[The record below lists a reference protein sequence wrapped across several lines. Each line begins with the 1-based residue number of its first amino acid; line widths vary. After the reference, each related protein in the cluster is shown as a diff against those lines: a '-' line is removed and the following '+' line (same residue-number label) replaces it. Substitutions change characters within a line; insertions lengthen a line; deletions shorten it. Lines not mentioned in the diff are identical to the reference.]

1 MNNFTNDPYIL
12 TKEGIKEAPVAL
24 FGKMKYLGPGFI
36 LSASVVGSGE
46 LISTTTLGARAG
58 FVTLWVIILSCIVKV
73 AIQLEFGKQAIRTG
87 ETVMTSLNRLGGPRF
102 GKKEANWSL
111 WTWLF
116 LWLFKPLQLGGIIGG
131 VAITL
136 NMAFPA
142 ISITWFA
149 IIVGIIV
156 ASLVFKGYYFF
167 IEKMSVVLML
177 LFTVFTLVAVFML
190 QYTPSAFSLSDIS
203 EGLRFKLPAASVGF
217 AIAAFGLTGVGG
229 DEIVAYNYWCLE
241 KGYARFT
248 GPYEDSEEWHNRARG
263 WIKVMNLDA
272 ILSMV
277 VYTLVTAAFYLL
289 GASVLYKSGDI
300 PRGFEMIETLSKMY
314 TGAYGIWAKGFF
326 LFGSFVVL
334 FSTLFSA
341 LAARTRIFSDLFGQ
355 LGWIDF
361 FNRQQRRRTIAI
373 LAWVFPVLWIIALV
387 WVKLPVLMVT
397 IGGIVTFFMLLII
410 VYAGLHFRYR
420 QGQYGLES
428 SKFYDVALW
437 VSCIVIFLVGLY
449 GAASII

>member
-1 MNNFTNDPYIL
+1 MSNDPYIL
-12 TKEGIKEAPVAL
+12 TKEGIKPAPTTF

-46 LISTTTLGARAG
+46 LISTTTLGAKAG
-58 FVTLWVIILSCIVKV
+58 FVTFWVILVSCAVKV

-87 ETVMTSLNRLGGPRF
+87 ETVFKSLNRLGGPRF
-102 GKKEANWSL
+102 GKQNTNWSL

-136 NMAFPA
+136 NMAFPQVS
-142 ISITWFA
+142 ISWFA
-149 IIVGIIV
+149 VFIAVVV
-156 ASLVFKGYYFF
+156 ASMVFKGYYFF
-167 IEKMSVVLML
+167 IEKASVVMML
-177 LFTVFTLVAVFML
+177 IFTIFTIVAVFML
-190 QYTPSAFSLSDIS
+190 QNTEYAIS
-203 EGLRFKLPAASVGF
+203 GGQIIEGLGFKLPKATVGF

-248 GPYEDSEEWHNRARG
+248 GPFEEGEEWRQRAKG

-289 GASVLYKSGDI
+289 GAAVLFKQGEI
-300 PRGFEMIETLSKMY
+300 PDGFGMIETLSKMY
-314 TGAYGIWAKGFF
+314 TDSYGAWAKGFF
-326 LFGSFVVL
+326 LFGSFIVL

-355 LGWIDF
+355 LRWIDF
-361 FNRQQRRRTIAI
+361 FNLKQRKNSVAI
-373 LAWVFPVLWIIALV
+373 LAWAFPVLWLIALFA
-387 WVKLPVLMVT
+387 VKSPVIMVT
-397 IGGIVTFFMLLII
+397 IGGIITFIMLLII
-410 VYAGLHFRYR
+410 VYAGLHFRYK
-420 QGQYGLES
+420 QKQYKLES
-428 SKFYDVALW
+428 SKFYDIALW
-437 VSCIVIFLVGLY
+437 VSCIAIFLVGFY
-449 GAASII
+449 GVFSLL

>member
-1 MNNFTNDPYIL
+1 MDPYIL
-12 TKEGIKEAPVAL
+12 TKEGIKPAPTSF
-24 FGKMKYLGPGFI
+24 FGKLKYLGPGFI

-46 LISTTTLGARAG
+46 LISTTTLGAKAG
-58 FVTLWVIILSCIVKV
+58 FVTFWVILVSCAVKV

-87 ETVMTSLNRLGGPRF
+87 ETVFKSLNRLGGPRF
-102 GKKEANWSL
+102 GKHNSNWSL

-136 NMAFPA
+136 NMAFPQVS
-142 ISITWFA
+142 ISWFA
-149 IIVGIIV
+149 VFIAVIV
-156 ASLVFKGYYFF
+156 ASMVFKGYYFF
-167 IEKMSVVLML
+167 IEKASVVMML
-177 LFTVFTLVAVFML
+177 IFTIFTIVAVFML
-190 QYTPSAFSLSDIS
+190 QNTEYAIS
-203 EGLRFKLPAASVGF
+203 GGQIVEGLGFKLPKATVGF

-248 GPYEDSEEWHNRARG
+248 GPFEEGEEWRQRAKG

-289 GASVLYKSGDI
+289 GAAVLFKQGEI
-300 PRGFEMIETLSKMY
+300 PDGFGMIETLSKMY
-314 TGAYGIWAKGFF
+314 TDSYGAWAKGFF
-326 LFGSFVVL
+326 LFGSFIVL

-355 LGWIDF
+355 LRWIDF
-361 FNRQQRRRTIAI
+361 FNLKQRKNTVAI
-373 LAWVFPVLWIIALV
+373 LAWVFPVLWLIALFS
-387 WVKLPVLMVT
+387 VKSPVIMVT
-397 IGGIVTFFMLLII
+397 IGGIITFIMLLII
-410 VYAGLHFRYR
+410 VYAGLHFRYK
-420 QGQYGLES
+420 QKQYKLES
-428 SKFYDVALW
+428 SKFYDIALW
-437 VSCIVIFLVGLY
+437 VSCIAIFLVGFY
-449 GAASII
+449 GVFSLF

>member
-1 MNNFTNDPYIL
+1 MKNNTDPYIR
-12 TKEGIKEAPVAL
+12 TKEGIKEAPTTF
-24 FGKMKYLGPGFI
+24 FGKLKYLGPGFI

-46 LISTTTLGARAG
+46 LISTTTLGAKAG
-58 FVTLWVIILSCIVKV
+58 FVTLWVILVSCAVKV

-102 GKKEANWSL
+102 GKKNANWSL

-131 VAITL
+131 VAIIL

-142 ISITWFA
+142 VSITWFA
-149 IIVGIIV
+149 VITGIIV
-156 ASLVFKGYYFF
+156 ASMVFKGYYFF
-167 IEKMSVVLML
+167 IEKFSVIMMM
-177 LFTVFTLVAVFML
+177 LFTVFTIVAVFMI
-190 QYTPSAFSLSDIS
+190 QKTGFAFSTDDVI
-203 EGLRFKLPAASVGF
+203 EGIRFKLPPAAIGF

-248 GPYEDSEEWHNRARG
+248 GPHDNTDEWRQRAKG

-300 PRGFEMIETLSKMY
+300 PRGFEMIESLSRMY
-314 TGAYGIWAKGFF
+314 TGAYGDWAKNFF
-326 LFGSFVVL
+326 LFGSFIVL
-334 FSTLFSA
+334 FSTMFSA
-341 LAARTRIFSDLFGQ
+341 LAARTRIFADLFGQ

-361 FNRQQRRRTIAI
+361 FDRKQRKNTIAA
-373 LAWVFPVLWIIALV
+373 LAWVFPLLWIIALV

-397 IGGIVTFFMLLII
+397 IGGIITFFMLLII
-410 VYAGLHFRYR
+410 VYA
-420 QGQYGLES
+420 
-428 SKFYDVALW
+428 
-437 VSCIVIFLVGLY
+437 
-449 GAASII
+449 

>member
-1 MNNFTNDPYIL
+1 MDPYIR
-12 TKEGIKEAPVAL
+12 TKEGIKEAPTTF
-24 FGKMKYLGPGFI
+24 FGKLKYLGPGFI

-58 FVTLWVIILSCIVKV
+58 FVTLWVILVSCAVKV
-73 AIQLEFGKQAIRTG
+73 AIQLEFGKQAIRAG

-102 GKKEANWSL
+102 GKKNANWSL

-131 VAITL
+131 VAIIL
-136 NMAFPA
+136 NMAFPVV
-142 ISITWFA
+142 SITWFA
-149 IIVGIIV
+149 VITGIVV
-156 ASLVFKGYYFF
+156 ASMVFKGYYFF
-167 IEKMSVVLML
+167 IEKFSVIMMV
-177 LFTVFTLVAVFML
+177 LFTLFTIVAVFMI
-190 QYTPSAFSLSDIS
+190 QKTGFAFTADDVV
-203 EGLRFKLPAASVGF
+203 EGIRFNLPPAAIGY

-248 GPYEDSEEWHNRARG
+248 GPHEETNEWRQRAKG

-300 PRGFEMIETLSKMY
+300 PRGFAMIESLSRMY
-314 TGAYGIWAKGFF
+314 TGAYGEWAKNFF
-326 LFGSFVVL
+326 LFGSFIVL
-334 FSTLFSA
+334 FSTMFSA
-341 LAARTRIFSDLFGQ
+341 LAARTRIFADLFGQ

-361 FNRQQRRRTIAI
+361 FNRKQRKNTIAT
-373 LAWVFPVLWIIALV
+373 LAWVFPLLWIIALV

-397 IGGIVTFFMLLII
+397 IGGIITFFMLLII

-420 QGQYGLES
+420 QKQFGLES

-437 VSCIVIFLVGLY
+437 VSCIAIFLVGLY
-449 GAASII
+449 GAVSLI

>member
-1 MNNFTNDPYIL
+1 MPVKADPYIR
-12 TKEGIKEAPVAL
+12 TKEDIRTPPKTLA
-24 FGKMKYLGPGFI
+24 GKLKYLGPGFI

-58 FVTLWVIILSCIVKV
+58 FVTLWVIIVSCIVKV

-87 ETVMTSLNRLGGPRF
+87 ETVMASLNRLGGPRF
-102 GKKEANWSL
+102 GKNNGNWSL

-136 NMAFPA
+136 HMALPSV
-142 ISITWFA
+142 SINWFA
-149 IIVGIIV
+149 IMIGIVV
-156 ASLVFKGYYFF
+156 ATMVFKGYYFF
-167 IEKMSVVLML
+167 IEKFSVALML
-177 LFTVFTLVAVFML
+177 LFTLFTLVAVFML
-190 QYTPSAFSLSDIS
+190 QQTGFAFSASDVG
-203 EGLRFKLPAASVGF
+203 EGLRFHLPPAAVGF

-229 DEIVAYNYWCLE
+229 DEIVAYNYWCIE
-241 KGYARFT
+241 KGYARYT
-248 GPYEDSEEWHNRARG
+248 GPYEDTDEWRQRARG

-289 GASVLYKSGDI
+289 GAAVLYKSGDI
-300 PRGFEMIETLSKMY
+300 PRGFEMIESLSTMY
-314 TGAYGIWAKGFF
+314 TGAYGEWAKGFF

-334 FSTLFSA
+334 FSTMFSA
-341 LAARTRIFSDLFGQ
+341 LAARTRIFADLFGQ

-361 FNRQQRRRTIAI
+361 FNRKQRKNTIAV
-373 LAWVFPVLWIIALV
+373 LAWVFPGLWIIALV

-397 IGGIVTFFMLLII
+397 IGGIITFFMLLII

-420 QGQYGLES
+420 QKQFGLES
-428 SKFYDVALW
+428 SRFYDFALGL
-437 VSCIVIFLVGLY
+437 SCLVIFLVGVY
-449 GAASII
+449 GVVALF

>member
-1 MNNFTNDPYIL
+1 MDPYIR
-12 TKEGIKEAPVAL
+12 TKEGIREAPTTF
-24 FGKMKYLGPGFI
+24 FGKLKYLGPGFI

-58 FVTLWVIILSCIVKV
+58 FVTLWVILVSCAVKV

-87 ETVMTSLNRLGGPRF
+87 ETVMTSLNRVGGPRL
-102 GKKEANWSL
+102 GKKNANWSL
-111 WTWLF
+111 WTWFF

-131 VAITL
+131 VAIIL
-136 NMAFPA
+136 NMAFPV

-149 IIVGIIV
+149 VITGIVV
-156 ASLVFKGYYFF
+156 ASMVFKGYYFF
-167 IEKMSVVLML
+167 IEKFSVIMMM
-177 LFTVFTLVAVFML
+177 LFTLFTIVAVFMI
-190 QYTPSAFSLSDIS
+190 QKTGFAFTTDDVI
-203 EGLRFKLPAASVGF
+203 EGIRFKLPPEAIGF

-248 GPYEDSEEWHNRARG
+248 GPNENTDKWRRRAKG

-300 PRGFEMIETLSKMY
+300 PRGFAMIESLSRMY
-314 TGAYGIWAKGFF
+314 TGAYGEWAKNFF
-326 LFGSFVVL
+326 LFGSFIVL
-334 FSTLFSA
+334 FSTMFSA
-341 LAARTRIFSDLFGQ
+341 LAARTRIFADLFGQ

-361 FNRQQRRRTIAI
+361 FDRKQRKNTIAA
-373 LAWVFPVLWIIALV
+373 LAWVFPLLWIIALV

-397 IGGIVTFFMLLII
+397 IGGIITFFMLLII

-420 QGQYGLES
+420 QKQFGLES

-437 VSCIVIFLVGLY
+437 VSCIAIFLVGLY
-449 GAASII
+449 GAVSLI

>member
-1 MNNFTNDPYIL
+1 MQSDPYII
-12 TKEGIKEAPVAL
+12 TKDSIQPAPTSF
-24 FGKMKYLGPGFI
+24 FGKLKYLGPGFI

-46 LISTTTLGARAG
+46 LISTTTLGAKAG
-58 FVTLWVIILSCIVKV
+58 FVTFWVILVSCAVKV

-87 ETVMTSLNRLGGPRF
+87 ETVFTSLNRIGGPRF
-102 GKKEANWSL
+102 GKQNANWSL

-136 NMAFPA
+136 NIAFP
-142 ISITWFA
+142 SVGITWFA
-149 IIVGIIV
+149 IVVGITV
-156 ASLVFKGYYFF
+156 AALVFKGYYFF
-167 IEKMSVVLML
+167 IEKMSVILMM
-177 LFTVFTLVAVFML
+177 LFTAFTIAAVFML
-190 QYTPSAFSLSDIS
+190 QYTGFAFTFPEVL
-203 EGLRFKLPAASVGF
+203 EGVRFKLPAAAVGF

-229 DEIVAYNYWCLE
+229 DEIVAYNYWCIE

-248 GPYEDSEEWHNRARG
+248 GPSEDTDEWRERARG

-272 ILSMV
+272 VLSMV

-289 GASVLYKSGDI
+289 GASVLYK
-300 PRGFEMIETLSKMY
+300 RGEVPGGFQMIETLSRMY
-314 TGAYGIWAKGFF
+314 TDSFGAWAKIFF

-334 FSTLFSA
+334 FSTMFSA

-361 FNRQQRRRTIAI
+361 YNRRQRRNTVAV
-373 LAWVFPVLWIIALV
+373 LAWVFPALWIIALV
-387 WVKLPVLMVT
+387 WIKLPVIMVT
-397 IGGIVTFFMLLII
+397 IGGIITFFMLLII
-410 VYAGLHFRYR
+410 VYAGLHFRYK
-420 QGQYGLES
+420 QKQYGLES

-437 VSCIVIFLVGLY
+437 VSCIAIFLVGLY
-449 GAASII
+449 GVISIFM

>member
-1 MNNFTNDPYIL
+1 MHPDPYIL
-12 TKEGIKEAPVAL
+12 TKESILPAPKTFL
-24 FGKMKYLGPGFI
+24 GKLKYLGPGFI

-46 LISTTTLGARAG
+46 LISTTTLGAKAG
-58 FVTLWVIILSCIVKV
+58 FVTFWVILVSCAVKV

-87 ETVMTSLNRLGGPRF
+87 ETVFTSLNRIGGPRF
-102 GKKEANWSL
+102 GKQNANWSL

-136 NMAFPA
+136 NMGFP
-142 ISITWFA
+142 SVDITWFA
-149 IIVGIIV
+149 IIIGIIV
-156 ASLVFKGYYFF
+156 AAMVFKGYYFF
-167 IEKMSVVLML
+167 IEKVSLVLML
-177 LFTVFTLVAVFML
+177 LFTAFTIAAVFML
-190 QYTPSAFSLSDIS
+190 QYTDFAFTQAEVLQGI
-203 EGLRFKLPAASVGF
+203 RFKLPPAAVGF

-229 DEIVAYNYWCLE
+229 DEIVAYNYWCIE

-248 GPYEDSEEWHNRARG
+248 GPSEDTDEWRRRAKG

-272 ILSMV
+272 VLSMV

-289 GASVLYKSGDI
+289 GAAVLYKRGEI
-300 PRGFEMIETLSKMY
+300 PGGFQMIETLSKMY
-314 TGAYGIWAKGFF
+314 TDSFGPWAKTFF

-361 FNRQQRRRTIAI
+361 FNRKQRRNTVAV
-373 LAWVFPVLWIIALV
+373 LAWIFPVLWIIALS
-387 WVKLPVLMVT
+387 WVKLPVIMVT
-397 IGGIVTFFMLLII
+397 IGGIITFFMLLII
-410 VYAGLHFRYR
+410 VYAGLHFRYK
-420 QGQYGLES
+420 QKQYGLES

-437 VSCIVIFLVGLY
+437 ISCVVIFLVGLY
-449 GAASII
+449 GAVSLI